1 MIFTNQINLYLFH
14 VHDCYSLFHLIF
26 PPFVIDFFC
35 MTMQQTS
42 EMTLDAPDII
52 DDYCLNLM
60 DWSSSNVLALA
71 LENTVYLWDASNG
84 SASELVTVDDE
95 DGPVTSVSW
104 AADGQHIAIGLNSS
118 SV

>member
-1 MIFTNQINLYLFH
+1 M
-14 VHDCYSLFHLIF
+14 
-26 PPFVIDFFC
+26 
-35 MTMQQTS
+35 MMQQTS
-42 EMTLDAPDII
+42 EKTLHAPDII

-60 DWSSSNVLALA
+60 DWGSNNVLALA

-104 AADGQHIAIGLNSS
+104 AVDGQQIAIGLNSS
-118 SV
+118 SIQLWDSPSNRLVCHCSLF

>member
-1 MIFTNQINLYLFH
+1 M
-14 VHDCYSLFHLIF
+14 
-26 PPFVIDFFC
+26 
-35 MTMQQTS
+35 MMQQTS
-42 EMTLDAPDII
+42 EKTLHAPDII

-60 DWSSSNVLALA
+60 DWGSNNVLALA

-104 AADGQHIAIGLNSS
+104 AAEGQHIAIGLNSS
-118 SV
+118 SIQLWDSPSNRLVCHCSLF